1 MADPREARLARAGE
15 VLRES
20 SVEEVQAEIE
30 EARGRLL
37 SSAQRVQEDL
47 VRATQWL
54 APVRKHPWLF
64 LAGAFATGLLIAS
77 LIPSDDADD

>member
-1 MADPREARLARAGE
+1 VADPRDATLARAGA
-15 VLRES
+15 VVREP
-20 SVEEVQAEIE
+20 SVEEVQAEVE
-30 EARGRLL
+30 EARGRLV
-37 SSAQRVQEDL
+37 SSAQRVQDDL
-47 VRATQWL
+47 ERATAWL